1 MFLLGFGCGKRE
13 GFGLDALPGFGFG
26 KRDGFGLDALL
37 DKADALLGEQAG
49 WQLRAVAAVCQ
60 PLFALQYRFAI

>member
-13 GFGLDALPGFGFG
+13 GFGLDAL
-26 KRDGFGLDALL
+26 LE
-37 DKADALLGEQAG
+37 KADALLGEQAG